1 MVTANN
7 MDLMTINQVEP
18 IYVTF
23 SVPEAQLTADQ
34 EVHGAG
40 QTSGARAAAGRR
52 QTAKRPAP

>member
-23 SVPEAQLTADQ
+23 SVPEAQLPPSSAIWPGKLQ
-34 EVHGAG
+34 Y
-40 QTSGARAAAGRR
+40 ARSRR
-52 QTAKRPAP
+52 TR

>member
-23 SVPEAQLTADQ
+23 SVPEAQLAAIKHYMARRTLPVRARRRTTP
-34 EVHGAG
+34 A
-40 QTSGARAAAGRR
+40 TRRAAR
-52 QTAKRPAP
+52 